1 MNIFQNKPFLIAE
14 IGVNYYDIAK
24 KENISNMDAAKLMIK
39 EAKIAGADA
48 VKFQS
53 YKADTIAS
61 KNSPSYWDTNEEPT
75 TSQYE
80 LFKKFDSFGK
90 EEYIKLAE
98 YCDKMGIMFLS
109 TPFDFDSI
117 DYLDEIMDVYKISSS
132 DLTNI
137 PFIRAIAKKQ
147 KPIILSTGAS
157 TVEEIELAIKTIK
170 HEGNDEIGLMHC
182 VLSYPTEYEDS
193 NLLMIKYLKDNF
205 NDYDIGFSDHT
216 KPDDK
221 MLVLT
226 TAYLYGASII
236 EKHYT
241 LDKNLRGNDHYH
253 AMDPE
258 DIKKFKDNI
267 NFIKKINGNYNKIPL
282 NCEKESR
289 KQARRSIVANID
301 ISIGEI
307 ITEDMLSFK
316 RPGTG
321 ISPIELDKVIGK
333 TSKINIKEDELI
345 DYSMLK

>member
-1 MNIFQNKPFLIAE
+1 MKIFSKSPFLIAE

-39 EAKIAGADA
+39 EAKNAGADA

-61 KNSPSYWDTNEEPT
+61 KNSPAYWDREEEPT
-75 TSQYE
+75 SSQYE

-90 EEYIKLAE
+90 EEYYELSS
-98 YCDKMGIMFLS
+98 YCKNIGIMFLS

-117 DYLDEIMDVYKISSS
+117 DYLNEIMDFYKISSS

-137 PFIRAIAKKQ
+137 PFIKAIAKKQ

-157 TVEEIELAIKTIK
+157 SLEEIKIAIEAIEE
-170 HEGNDEIGLMHC
+170 EGNEKIGLMHC
-182 VLSYPTEYEDS
+182 VLAYPTRYEDA
-193 NLLMIKYLKDNF
+193 NLLMIKNLKKLFPN
-205 NDYDIGFSDHT
+205 YDIGYSDHT
-216 KPDDK
+216 KPDDE

-226 TAYLYGASII
+226 TAYLYGANII

-241 LDKNLRGNDHYH
+241 LDKTLKGNDHYH

-258 DIKKFKDNI
+258 DIKRFKLNI
-267 NFIKKINGNYNKIPL
+267 SFIDKINGQYKKEPL
-282 NCEKESR
+282 ECEKEAR
-289 KQARRSIVANID
+289 KQARRSIIALRD
-301 ISIGEI
+301 IAIGET
-307 ITEDMLSFK
+307 ITEDMLTFK

-321 ISPIELDKVIGK
+321 ISPSEIDKIIGK
-333 TSKINIKEDELI
+333 PVKIAIKEDELLSFDMI
-345 DYSMLK
+345 D